1 MKLKEENSIPTYIL
15 LMNYTEQGIK
25 SIKDSPKLIEEG
37 IKRLEAMGGKVIG
50 VYSVMGDYDLVAIW
64 EAPSDDLAA
73 TFALTMGPLFKVRT
87 TTLKAFVIKSS
98 EFEDNTL
105 STYIILMKY
114 TDEGIKRVIGSPKR
128 IQEGIEAME
137 AKGGKLIGFYSVMG
151 GYDFVAIGKAPDD
164 DSTSHFIL
172 KLGSLGNVR
181 TVTFRAFTMEEF
193 AEIVKKMA

>member
-1 MKLKEENSIPTYIL
+1 M
-15 LMNYTEQGIK
+15 
-25 SIKDSPKLIEEG
+25 
-37 IKRLEAMGGKVIG
+37 IG

-73 TFALTMGPLFKVRT
+73 TFVLTMGPLLNVRT

-105 STYIILMKY
+105 STYIILLKY
-114 TDEGIKRVIGSPKR
+114 TDEGIKRVIGSPIGSPKR

-151 GYDFVAIGKAPDD
+151 SYDFVAIGKAPDD

-181 TVTFRAFTMEEF
+181 TVTFRAFTMKEF

>member
-1 MKLKEENSIPTYIL
+1 
-15 LMNYTEQGIK
+15 MNYTEEGINT
-25 SIKDSPKLIEEG
+25 IKESPKLIEES
-37 IKRLEAMGGKVIG
+37 ISILEAMGGKMIG
-50 VYSVMGDYDLVAIW
+50 IYSVMGDHDLIAIW
-64 EAPSDDLAA
+64 EAPTDDLAA
-73 TFALTMGPLFKVRT
+73 RFAISLAPLLRVRT

-151 GYDFVAIGKAPDD
+151 CYDFVAIGKAPDD
-164 DSTSHFIL
+164 DSTSNFIL

-193 AEIVKKMA
+193 AEIVKKMT